1 MTLKQLIA
9 NHNWSSIALVLKEL
23 YPDQESN
30 LDGYDEVYNKLMI
43 MNPESTELS
52 ISVTNEVDDFDGEA
66 YVHVS
71 GIYETPRTEEE
82 KWSHAIEFVPWKE
95 WLGMEITQDSLNNFS
110 EMEIIAH
117 ALFEMTFVGFDE
129 KNIQSKLNSI
139 EDSVEDFKNLT
150 DEEKKAQSYSIDECL
165 KFFKNQNNE
174 DRD

>member
-1 MTLKQLIA
+1 MTLKHLITDY
-9 NHNWSSIALVLKEL
+9 NWISIALVLKEL
-23 YPDQESN
+23 YPEQKSN
-30 LDGYDEVYNKLMI
+30 LEGYEAVYNKLMI
-43 MNPESTELS
+43 MKPEPSELS
-52 ISVTNEVDDFDGEA
+52 ICVTNEVDDFDGEA

-71 GIYETPRTEEE
+71 GIYEIPRTEEE

-110 EMEIIAH
+110 ELEIIAH

-139 EDSVEDFKNLT
+139 EGSAEDFKNWT
-150 DEEKKAQSYSIDECL
+150 DEEKKVQTYSMDELL
-165 KFFKNQNNE
+165 KLLKNHNNK